1 MKKVMKSLAAVTVL
15 FAFVAF
21 ANNTVEK
28 KKIDIKNSKI
38 EWEGEKMTGSHN
50 GTIQLKEGFL
60 LMENNE
66 LVGGEFIVDMT
77 TIKVLDLTGEDK
89 QKLEGHLSSDD
100 FFGVKNH
107 PTAKLVF
114 KSVAKKSNSVYGV
127 SGDLTIKGKTNPI
140 AFDLE
145 MEKNEAEIDLV
156 IDRSKYDVRYGS
168 GSFFDNL
175 GDKTIYDDFELDIE
189 LKF

>member
-1 MKKVMKSLAAVTVL
+1 MMKGLTAVTVL
-15 FAFVAF
+15 FAFIAF
-21 ANNTVEK
+21 TNNTVQT
-28 KKIDIKNSKI
+28 KKIDVKKSEI
-38 EWEGEKMTGSHN
+38 EWEGEKLTGSHN
-50 GTIQLKEGFL
+50 GTIQLKDGFL
-60 LMENNE
+60 LMENDE
-66 LVGGEFIVDMT
+66 LVGGEFTVDMAS
-77 TIKVLDLTGEDK
+77 INVLDLTGEDK

-107 PTAKLVF
+107 PTAKLVLRT
-114 KSVAKKSNSVYGV
+114 VAKKSKSVYGV

-156 IDRSKYDVRYGS
+156 IDRAKYDIKYGS
-168 GSFFDNL
+168 DTFFDNL
-175 GDKTIYDDFELDIE
+175 GDKTIYDEFELDID

>member
-1 MKKVMKSLAAVTVL
+1 MKKTMKTLAAMTVL

-21 ANNTVEK
+21 TNNTIQK
-28 KKIDIKNSKI
+28 KKIDVKNSKI
-38 EWEGEKMTGSHN
+38 EWEGEKLTGSHN
-50 GTIQLKEGFL
+50 GTVQLKDGFL
-60 LMENNE
+60 MMENNE

-77 TIKVLDLTGEDK
+77 TIEVLDLTGENK

-100 FFGVKNH
+100 FFGVKAH
-107 PTAKLVF
+107 PTAKLVL
-114 KSVAKKSNSVYGV
+114 KTIAKKSNSVYGV

-145 MEKNEAEIDLV
+145 MDKNEAEAELV
-156 IDRSKYDVRYGS
+156 IDRTKYDIKYGS

-175 GDKTIYDDFELDIE
+175 GDKTIYDEFELDIE
-189 LKF
+189 IKF